1 MSDQANNGPI
11 MLSATSVLKQGP
23 ARIGSITKQVK
34 LPRTILLKTFVSVI
48 VYGFIGLIIGLLIG
62 GLKAMLYST
71 IVFSAGAYF
80 ATNYSPLRGET
91 LSKYI
96 GLSIKAQR
104 ERRYINGKLVKIY
117 VGIVPISRPALGKF
131 VLWPGGINI
140 SSTNYDERGVL
151 INKKYATTT
160 EIKSSDGD
168 LT

>member
-1 MSDQANNGPI
+1 

-23 ARIGSITKQVK
+23 AKIGSITKQVK
-34 LPRTILLKTFVSVI
+34 LPRTILLKTLVSMI
-48 VYGFIGLIIGLLIG
+48 VYGFIGLLIGLVIG
-62 GLKAMLYST
+62 GLKAILYST
-71 IVFSAGAYF
+71 LIFAAGAYF

-117 VGIVPISRPALGKF
+117 VGIVPISRPALGKV

-140 SSTNYDERGVL
+140 SSSNYDERGVL
-151 INKKYATTT
+151 LNKKYASNT
-160 EIKSSDGD
+160 EANRGDGD